1 MYKEAKKPKV
11 FANKVIKEMVK
22 HMVSDDTVVGFRDY
36 SAIRSVFRRCAGS
49 WEKIVNGDQVHIEL
63 LKEIVT
69 GWGQMPE
76 RKKKSDQL
84 V

>member
-1 MYKEAKKPKV
+1 MDKAAKKPKV

-22 HMVSDDTVVGFRDY
+22 HMVSDGTIVEPRDY
-36 SAIRSVFRRCAGS
+36 SAIRSVFKRCAGS
-49 WEKIVNGDQVHIEL
+49 WEKIVNGDQTHIEL
-63 LKEIVT
+63 LKEIVS